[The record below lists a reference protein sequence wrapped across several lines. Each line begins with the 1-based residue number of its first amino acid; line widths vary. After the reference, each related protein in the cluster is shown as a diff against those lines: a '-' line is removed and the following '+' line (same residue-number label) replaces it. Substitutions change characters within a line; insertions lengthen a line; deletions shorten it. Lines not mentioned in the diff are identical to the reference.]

1 LGLERAFIPCRK
13 FVKNSFDV
21 FFKTRFETSFG
32 KFSSRTQNFFLQNST
47 FRKLTKK
54 QKSFFVEV
62 FLKTF
67 CDFVFKIGFE
77 TSFGKFSLN
86 YQSFEASEG
95 FEPLQHK
102 LSKKTVFDFFRF
114 WGFQASFDI
123 FFERETPSPP
133 NSERVSEIF
142 WIFKKP
148 LPPPKKK
155 GAAPPFE
162 QNNKTHRHPQI
173 Y

>member
-1 LGLERAFIPCRK
+1 
-13 FVKNSFDV
+13 
-21 FFKTRFETSFG
+21 
-32 KFSSRTQNFFLQNST
+32 LQNST

-123 FFERETPSPP
+123 FFERETPHRRTLKGFQKYFGFSK
-133 NSERVSEIF
+133 S
-142 WIFKKP
+142 
-148 LPPPKKK
+148 LPPQKKR
-155 GAAPPFE
+155 AAPPFE